1 MYVQQQYVTIHG
13 IMPLRACYISR
24 QLHVSHPGRLLTNA
38 SKSVSRVA
46 VVAGAGEAALGVRAG
61 SVWIAGA
68 RVTSAFVN
76 ICNHMQRV
84 KFTVH
89 CKLSLCTKE

>member
-1 MYVQQQYVTIHG
+1 
-13 IMPLRACYISR
+13 MPVRACYISR
-24 QLHVSHPGRLLTNA
+24 QLYVSHKGRLLTIT
-38 SKSVSRVA
+38 SESVSRVA
-46 VVAGAGEAALGVRAG
+46 VVASAGEAALGVRAG